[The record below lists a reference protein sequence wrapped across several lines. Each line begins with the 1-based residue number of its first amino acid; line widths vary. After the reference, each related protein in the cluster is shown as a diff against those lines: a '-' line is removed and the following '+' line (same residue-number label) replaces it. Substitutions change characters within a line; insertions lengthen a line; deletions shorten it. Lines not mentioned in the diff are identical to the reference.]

1 MTIFKSAK
9 IVELES
15 RIQELETENIDLK
28 GQIEAAKQT
37 AETDQAVALSE
48 ANEKIKSLTEANE
61 EIPNLNQTISDKESE
76 IVKLQEN
83 LKNFNEKASVKASE
97 LLAENGHPAP
107 VAINDDDNASE
118 NKLTRD
124 QFNALDHI
132 QRNEFIKNGGKIK

>member
-37 AETDQAVALSE
+37 AETDQAVSLSE
-48 ANEKIKSLTEANE
+48 ANETIKTLTEANE
-61 EIPNLNQTISDKESE
+61 EIPNLNQTISDKEAE
-76 IVKLQEN
+76 IVKLQED

-97 LLAENGHPAP
+97 LLAENGHPEP
-107 VAINDDDNASE
+107 VALNDDDNASE